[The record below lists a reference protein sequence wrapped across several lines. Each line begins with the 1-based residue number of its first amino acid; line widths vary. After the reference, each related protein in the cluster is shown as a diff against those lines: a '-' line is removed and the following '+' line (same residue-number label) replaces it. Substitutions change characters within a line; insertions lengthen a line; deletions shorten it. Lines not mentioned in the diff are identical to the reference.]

1 MEWFK
6 ETFKDILPLESFH
19 ITDLPKD
26 SCNEILAILLSL
38 TPKTFNLFW
47 QSQTLK
53 NICKEYLYNTT
64 YFKTIQQAQ
73 YQILLTL
80 QNQKDSQKLQEILQ
94 NLDFMRHHNLLEESH
109 YNNLKSFLTSRF
121 QSHPNHPTT
130 HLEKTPHLP
139 KNLLENFFDET
150 LKILTKE

>member
-94 NLDFMRHHNLLEESH
+94 NLDFMHHHNLLEEPH
-109 YNNLKSFLTSRF
+109 YN
-121 QSHPNHPTT
+121 HHY
-130 HLEKTPHLP
+130 
-139 KNLLENFFDET
+139 
-150 LKILTKE
+150 